1 MKFDILNRWSGK
13 IQFTAE
19 IECADDAPPSIK
31 LGLAVKIANL
41 HGATLS
47 GANLIDADLRGAN
60 LSGANLSGANLIDAN
75 LRGADLR
82 GADMI
87 DADLRG
93 ADLRGANLSG
103 ADLRGANLSGANLR
117 GANLRSFKA
126 DLWMTLAQNRA
137 EIPALIASLREG
149 RVDGSQ
155 YEGYCACLVG
165 TIANAKGASYVT
177 LEHNSDNP
185 AERWFM
191 MIHKGDKPSDDTGG
205 GYAAKMALEWAL
217 EFCAVS
223 GIAVEADAEP
233 QP

>member
-19 IECADDAPPSIK
+19 IESADDAPLSIK

-41 HGATLS
+41 HGANLS
-47 GANLIDADLRGAN
+47 GANLIDADLRGAD
-60 LSGANLSGANLIDAN
+60 LSGANLSGANLIDA
-75 LRGADLR
+75 
-82 GADMI
+82 
-87 DADLRG
+87 DLRG
-93 ADLRGANLSG
+93 ADLRGVDLSG
-103 ADLRGANLSGANLR
+103 ANLGGANLSGANLR
-117 GANLRSFKA
+117 AFKA

-217 EFCAVS
+217 EFCAAS